1 MLDCLKNNVNI
12 FYNKKKNNYNVK
24 LNGIISKMHPINF
37 RNFEES
43 MREIDNVI
51 NKIEETPNY
60 QLDNF
65 NEFYNE
71 YFEKI

>member
-1 MLDCLKNNVNI
+1 
-12 FYNKKKNNYNVK
+12 
-24 LNGIISKMHPINF
+24 MHPINF

-51 NKIEETPNY
+51 NKIEETPSY

>member
-43 MREIDNVI
+43 M
-51 NKIEETPNY
+51 K
-60 QLDNF
+60 
-65 NEFYNE
+65 
-71 YFEKI
+71 

>member
-1 MLDCLKNNVNI
+1 
-12 FYNKKKNNYNVK
+12 
-24 LNGIISKMHPINF
+24 MHPINF

-71 YFEKI
+71 YFEKFNQTN